1 MQTNDSLVAQRRL
14 ARQARQRFVEGLC
27 TSLPD
32 LDKTVTEFLSALLAQ
47 TGTQREMQTRRDAWL
62 LYQQHHTAWLERTAK
77 TWRDALAPHSSSSQG
92 QPVLGSQF
100 ELLSDDVVENKIVA
114 ARMAITVAEQV
125 SQQFDSLRQRTQVLE
140 GQDMDST
147 DILRIETVCLK
158 LVEQWVDAGLPRTD
172 LLTVVDPLQREL
184 AKQVQKHYQAVN
196 VFYVEQGVAMPTDM
210 RGRVRRT
217 ASGGV
222 GGGAASSGAGGLAS
236 QALAQS
242 RDAMA
247 GMQGAPGARWGGP
260 ASGRGEPL
268 QQRPMMSP
276 QQGQYMAPQPGMV
289 GGGYGAVTGM
299 TPLIRAR
306 QRAQGVMG
314 QLRKL
319 LTQPA
324 TGFDMV
330 KAPPASAALAHA
342 LSAQRVQ
349 ADTYYSGV
357 ATLMEDYSPAA
368 VVQVAGAVRE
378 RSVELKKKAVTPG
391 EKAIIEVV
399 ALMFQSILAEDRIP
413 PAVRVWFA
421 RLQVPVLR
429 VALAEPE
436 FFSNLD
442 HPARQLIDRM
452 GACVMGFD
460 ATAINGSA
468 LEAEIRRVV
477 QVIEQYPET
486 GRRVFQLVYEE
497 FEKFLSK
504 FLTEKQAT
512 SRLVS
517 VAQQVEQRETLAIQ
531 YTIELRTMLRDMPVR
546 DEIREFLFKT
556 WAEVLALSAVRDGAQ
571 HADTVMF
578 KQTAADLVWAASAK
592 PNRTDRSLVIQQ
604 LPGLLQRLRQGLTLI
619 GVTGAEQD
627 ARIKVLTD
635 TLAEAFLSKTA
646 SIPQAHIEAMSKRLA
661 NLEDFINDA
670 TLGDM
675 PLNSESI
682 EMMLGIDASS
692 IFVIA
697 DNGAPVED
705 AMVAWAQDLKPGT
718 WYTLDHNGSSAQVQY
733 AWQSKRKQ
741 LHLFAAVDGSSY
753 LIQLHRLAAYLQTGL
768 LVAQDEE
775 GLTMRATRD
784 ALAKLDANPERLLD

>member
-1 MQTNDSLVAQRRL
+1 M
-14 ARQARQRFVEGLC
+14 
-27 TSLPD
+27 
-32 LDKTVTEFLSALLAQ
+32 
-47 TGTQREMQTRRDAWL
+47 REKSPGVRPRPRENMMNASDAWL

-222 GGGAASSGAGGLAS
+222 GGGAASSGAG
-236 QALAQS
+236 
-242 RDAMA
+242 
-247 GMQGAPGARWGGP
+247 MQGAPGARWGGP
-260 ASGRGEPL
+260 SSGRGEPL

-349 ADTYYSGV
+349 ADTYYSGL
-357 ATLMEDYSPAA
+357 AKAPADA
-368 VVQVAGAVRE
+368 
-378 RSVELKKKAVTPG
+378 
-391 EKAIIEVV
+391 
-399 ALMFQSILAEDRIP
+399 
-413 PAVRVWFA
+413 
-421 RLQVPVLR
+421 
-429 VALAEPE
+429 
-436 FFSNLD
+436 SNL
-442 HPARQLIDRM
+442 QLL
-452 GACVMGFD
+452 G
-460 ATAINGSA
+460 
-468 LEAEIRRVV
+468 
-477 QVIEQYPET
+477 
-486 GRRVFQLVYEE
+486 
-497 FEKFLSK
+497 
-504 FLTEKQAT
+504 
-512 SRLVS
+512 VS
-517 VAQQVEQRETLAIQ
+517 VLCGIGFTMSLFIGGLAFSGLGAGF
-531 YTIELRTMLRDMPVR
+531 ELQLK
-546 DEIREFLFKT
+546 LG
-556 WAEVLALSAVRDGAQ
+556 VLGGS
-571 HADTVMF
+571 
-578 KQTAADLVWAASAK
+578 
-592 PNRTDRSLVIQQ
+592 VIA
-604 LPGLLQRLRQGLTLI
+604 GLLGTLLL
-619 GVTGAEQD
+619 
-627 ARIKVLTD
+627 RIK
-635 TLAEAFLSKTA
+635 
-646 SIPQAHIEAMSKRLA
+646 
-661 NLEDFINDA
+661 
-670 TLGDM
+670 
-675 PLNSESI
+675 
-682 EMMLGIDASS
+682 
-692 IFVIA
+692 
-697 DNGAPVED
+697 
-705 AMVAWAQDLKPGT
+705 
-718 WYTLDHNGSSAQVQY
+718 
-733 AWQSKRKQ
+733 
-741 LHLFAAVDGSSY
+741 
-753 LIQLHRLAAYLQTGL
+753 HRS
-768 LVAQDEE
+768 
-775 GLTMRATRD
+775 
-784 ALAKLDANPERLLD
+784 PS